1 MALYAIGDLHL
12 SFGTQKPMDVFGELW
27 NKHYEKIEFN
37 WNDKIKKEDIVLIPG
52 DISWGMKLSEALPDL
67 DFVHKLNGKKIFI
80 KGNHDYWWGSITKL
94 NSLYNDMY
102 FIQNT
107 CSGYQDYGICGT
119 RGWISINGEEQ
130 DEKIYKRELLR
141 LKMSLDLAIKNE
153 YKKIIVMMHYPP
165 VTKISKSI
173 EFLDLLS
180 NYPVEKL
187 IYGHVHND
195 SKEICINGIYRNI
208 EYICVSC
215 DIINFNPV
223 RIL

>member
-1 MALYAIGDLHL
+1 MAMYAIGDLHL
-12 SFGTQKPMDVFGELW
+12 SFGTEKPMDVFGELW
-27 NKHYEKIEFN
+27 NKHYEKIKYN
-37 WNDKIKKEDIVLIPG
+37 WNGIVRDEDTVLIPG
-52 DISWGMKLSEALPDL
+52 DISWGMKLTEALPDL
-67 DFVHKLNGKKIFI
+67 DFVHKLNGRKILI

-94 NSLYNDMY
+94 NSIYDDMY

-107 CSGYQDYGICGT
+107 YASYQDYGICGT

-141 LKMSLDLAIKNE
+141 LKMSLDLAIKNG

-173 EFLDLLS
+173 EFIDLLS

-195 SKEICINGIYRNI
+195 SKDICINGIYRNI
-208 EYICVSC
+208 EYICTSC